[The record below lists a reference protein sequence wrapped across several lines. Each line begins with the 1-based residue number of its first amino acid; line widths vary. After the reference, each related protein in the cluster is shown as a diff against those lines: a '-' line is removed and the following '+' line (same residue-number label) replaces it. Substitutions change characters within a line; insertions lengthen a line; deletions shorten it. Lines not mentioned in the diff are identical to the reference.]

1 MPTKAELLQELES
14 LKVELA
20 NVETVKDLHT
30 SDYITHITEHRLF
43 VEQQQEHIEFLVKQI
58 YNLNL
63 ACRFLLS
70 VVTML
75 TGSIIGY
82 VIYKVME

>member
-1 MPTKAELLQELES
+1 MPTKAELLQQLES

-20 NVETVKDLHT
+20 NVETVKDLQT
-30 SDYITHITEHRLF
+30 TDYITHVTEHRLF
-43 VEQQQEHIEFLVKQI
+43 VEQQQEHVELLVKQL
-58 YNLNL
+58 YGLNL

-70 VVTML
+70 ITTML

>member
-1 MPTKAELLQELES
+1 MPTKAELLQQLES

-20 NVETVKDLHT
+20 NVETVKDLQT
-30 SDYITHITEHRLF
+30 TDYITHITEHRLF
-43 VEQQQEHIEFLVKQI
+43 VDQQQEHVELLVKQL
-58 YNLNL
+58 YGLTL
-63 ACRFLLS
+63 TCRFLLS
-70 VVTML
+70 ITTML